1 LVVHGFLTG
10 KFPAGFMIERK
21 NHYRLPDISGFI
33 CSTASPVT
41 AGEKYGEGAETI
53 RQDFR

>member
-1 LVVHGFLTG
+1 MAFLTG
-10 KFPAGFMIERK
+10 KFPAGFMIKRK